1 MASGYEIKFWDRA
14 LTEAEIF
21 DEYLTNI
28 SDGPL
33 DFSEPDPE
41 PDTDTEPD
49 TEGLIYINSTDLGDN
64 IIIDISQTE
73 S

>member
-1 MASGYEIKFWDRA
+1 MASGYEIKLWDRA
-14 LTEAEIF
+14 LTKEEIF
-21 DEYLTNI
+21 DEYLASI

-33 DFSEPDPE
+33 DFSDPKPE
-41 PDTDTEPD
+41 PEPN
-49 TEGLIYINSTDLGDN
+49 TEGLIFLNTSDLGDN